1 MSPASGAA
9 ARYEKIENMFSSLRV
24 REFRIYW
31 VSMFVSL
38 IGSWVQTMAQSWLVF
53 SLTHSAFL
61 MGLTGFLSY
70 LPVSFFA
77 LAAGVYVDRN
87 IKRNLLLVTQSCFT
101 VLALVLAVL
110 VWTGTVD
117 IWHVIV
123 IATINGFIL
132 SFDSPA
138 RQAMVV
144 ELVGRQHLTNAIA
157 LNSAAFNSARIIG
170 PAVAGFLIA
179 LIGTSGCFFVNAVSY
194 LPVLAA
200 LAWIK
205 PRPAA
210 RRGNRTSVFSDMRE
224 SVLLI
229 KHNRFLLF
237 LLALV
242 GLVSTFG
249 VSYVVLMP
257 IFAQEVLKSGAMGL
271 AMLMSSSGAGAL
283 IGVLNVARLKEER
296 VRYRLLRISVVMFF
310 LSAMVFAVSASMW
323 LSCVLLMLAGIG
335 IAGSM
340 ALVNS
345 MIQLSIPDSHRGRIM
360 GLFMMMFM
368 GFIPFGNLLFG
379 SLAQIFGVQEVVFF
393 ASLVCLLVY
402 WPFAE
407 RFLSD
412 RQVSEGRIFL

>member
-1 MSPASGAA
+1 MPGGLR
-9 ARYEKIENMFSSLRV
+9 ARPWLKQNENMFSSLRV

-53 SLTHSAFL
+53 RLTHSAFL

-77 LAAGVYVDRN
+77 LAAGVYVDRSV
-87 IKRNLLLVTQSCFT
+87 KRNLLLVTQSCFT
-101 VLALVLAVL
+101 ILALVLALL
-110 VWTGTVD
+110 VWTGTVR

-123 IATINGFIL
+123 IATINGFVL
-132 SFDSPA
+132 SFDSPT

-144 ELVGRQHLTNAIA
+144 ELVGRQHLMNAIA

-170 PAVAGFLIA
+170 PAVAGLLIA
-179 LIGTSGCFFVNAVSY
+179 LIGTSGCFFVNAISY

-200 LAWIK
+200 LALIK
-205 PRPAA
+205 PRPPVV
-210 RRGNRTSVFSDMRE
+210 RGNQTSVYSDIRE
-224 SVLLI
+224 SILLV
-229 KHNRFLLF
+229 KDNRFLLF

-242 GLVSTFG
+242 ALVSTFG

-257 IFAQEVLKSGAMGL
+257 IFAQEVLRSGAMGL

-283 IGVLNVARLKEER
+283 IGVLNVARLKNAH
-296 VRYRLLRISVVMFF
+296 VRFRLLHISVIVFF
-310 LSAMVFAVSASMW
+310 LSAMVFSVSRNM
-323 LSCVLLMLAGIG
+323 LISCALLVLAGAG

-345 MIQLSIPDSHRGRIM
+345 MIQLSIPDGHRGRIM

-379 SLAQIFGVQEVVFF
+379 AFAQAFGVQEVVFF
-393 ASLVCLLVY
+393 AALMSMLVY
-402 WPFAE
+402 WPFS
-407 RFLSD
+407 RKFLSD
-412 RQVSEGRIFL
+412 RRTFEERACL

>member
-1 MSPASGAA
+1 
-9 ARYEKIENMFSSLRV
+9 MFSSLRV

-38 IGSWVQTMAQSWLVF
+38 VGSWVQTMAQSWLVF
-53 SLTHSAFL
+53 RLTHSAFL

-77 LAAGVYVDRN
+77 LAAGVYVDRSV
-87 IKRNLLLVTQSCFT
+87 KRNLLLVTQSCFT
-101 VLALVLAVL
+101 ILALVLALL
-110 VWTGTVD
+110 VWTGSVR
-117 IWHVIV
+117 IWHVIM

-144 ELVGRQHLTNAIA
+144 ELVGRQHLMNAIA

-170 PAVAGFLIA
+170 PAVAGLLIA
-179 LIGTSGCFFVNAVSY
+179 LIGTSGCFFVNAISY

-200 LAWIK
+200 LMLIK

-210 RRGNRTSVFSDMRE
+210 VPKSQASVFSDIRE
-224 SVLLI
+224 SVFLVR
-229 KHNRFLLF
+229 HNRFLLF

-257 IFAQEVLKSGAMGL
+257 IFAQEVLGSGAMGL
-271 AMLMSSSGAGAL
+271 ALLMSSSGVGAL
-283 IGVLNVARLKEER
+283 IGVLNVARLKNELAR
-296 VRYRLLRISVVMFF
+296 FRLLRISVMGFF
-310 LSAMVFAVSASMW
+310 LSAMVFSVSRNMW
-323 LSCVLLMLAGIG
+323 LSCALLVLAGIG

-345 MIQLSIPDSHRGRIM
+345 MIQLSIPDHHRGRIM

-379 SLAQIFGVQEVVFF
+379 SLAQAFGVQEVVFF
-393 ASLVCLLVY
+393 AALASIGAY
-402 WPFAE
+402 WPFSR
-407 RFLSD
+407 RFLLD
-412 RQVSEGRIFL
+412 RQVFEERADS

>member
-1 MSPASGAA
+1 MSSAA
-9 ARYEKIENMFSSLRV
+9 GPRARYEKIENMFSSLRV

-53 SLTHSAFL
+53 SLTRSAFL

-77 LAAGVYVDRN
+77 LAAGVYVDRSV
-87 IKRNLLLVTQSCFT
+87 KRNLLLVTQVCFM
-101 VLALVLAVL
+101 VLALVLAIL
-110 VWTGTVD
+110 VGTGTVA

-123 IATINGFIL
+123 IATLNGFIL

-157 LNSAAFNSARIIG
+157 LNSAAFNSARVIG

-205 PRPAA
+205 PHPVA
-210 RRGNRTSVFSDMRE
+210 RRGNRSSVFSDMRE

-283 IGVLNVARLKEER
+283 IGVLNVARPRQER
-296 VRYRLLRISVVMFF
+296 AKSRLLRVSVMIFF
-310 LSAMVFAVSASMW
+310 LSAMVFAVSANMW

-379 SLAQIFGVQEVVFF
+379 ALAQAFGAQEVVFF
-393 ASLVCLLVY
+393 ASLACLLVY
-402 WPFAE
+402 WPFAG

-412 RQVSEGRIFL
+412 RQVSEGQVPL